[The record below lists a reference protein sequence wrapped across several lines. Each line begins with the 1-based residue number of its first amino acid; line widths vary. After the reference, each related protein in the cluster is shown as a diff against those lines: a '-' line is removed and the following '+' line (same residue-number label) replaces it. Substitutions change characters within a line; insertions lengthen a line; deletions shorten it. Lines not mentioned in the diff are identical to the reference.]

1 MYPQQFQ
8 APFTSQGAWG
18 TTPFAQQG
26 LNLNDVVNV
35 VSRILPLLQLQA
47 SQQTPQTGM
56 FGLPQQFASQ
66 GQFNPTGQIG
76 SPFQTGAVS
85 PFQTGAG
92 MGQGGGFGYQ
102 QSSPQ
107 GTNLLEIVNAV
118 ARVLPILQQHALQ
131 QPFGQGQQAQ
141 PFGLGQQFGQGQ
153 PFGQSQ
159 QFGQGQQGLGLGMGL
174 PQQQFGAQNINPE
187 IVSVISR
194 ILPLLGSQVNPLS
207 QTGVPGFGS
216 LGNPYIH

>member
-76 SPFQTGAVS
+76 SPFQTGA
-85 PFQTGAG
+85 G

-131 QPFGQGQQAQ
+131 QPFGQGQQ
-141 PFGLGQQFGQGQ
+141 FGQGQLGQ